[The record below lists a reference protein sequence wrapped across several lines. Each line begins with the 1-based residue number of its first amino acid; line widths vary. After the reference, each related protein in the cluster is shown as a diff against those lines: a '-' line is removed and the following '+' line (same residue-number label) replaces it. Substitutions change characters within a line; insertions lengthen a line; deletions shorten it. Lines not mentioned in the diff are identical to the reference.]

1 MHAVLPLPPVPPTPH
16 SMTDELTPRPLTGT
30 GDSRAWGGTAPRVL
44 LLVPR
49 SQASEP
55 TALMRTKKIPSG
67 KSELEYGRFFSSL
80 RLPGR
85 LPEGAG
91 SAPSR
96 TCEPMPLPRPRLQL
110 PGATPARIVLAK
122 ACHVTVSGF
131 EGGAGLPVTS
141 ADPTRNGLALTK
153 KKLVH
158 AETQKGKR

>member
-1 MHAVLPLPPVPPTPH
+1 
-16 SMTDELTPRPLTGT
+16 
-30 GDSRAWGGTAPRVL
+30 
-44 LLVPR
+44 
-49 SQASEP
+49 
-55 TALMRTKKIPSG
+55 MRTKKIPSG

-96 TCEPMPLPRPRLQL
+96 TCEPMPLPRPRLRL

-122 ACHVTVSGF
+122 ACLVTVSGF

-141 ADPTRNGLALTK
+141 ADPTRDGLALTK

-158 AETQKGKR
+158 AETQKGKH